1 VEPDDEMTVWRRG
14 AHVAYVD
21 REGRSALLDL
31 DHLDRPP
38 FVFEGSAAE
47 IWQRIDG
54 TREDSA
60 IVAELVELYG
70 EAEGIIA
77 PAVSDFLD
85 DLATRGL
92 VEEVSGD

>member
-1 VEPDDEMTVWRRG
+1 VGPDEQMAVWRR
-14 AHVAYVD
+14 AASVAYVD

-38 FVFEGSAAE
+38 FVLEGSAAE

-54 TREDSA
+54 TREDSG

-70 EAEGIIA
+70 EAEDVIA
-77 PAVSDFLD
+77 PAVSDFLE

-92 VEEVSGD
+92 IEEIFRD